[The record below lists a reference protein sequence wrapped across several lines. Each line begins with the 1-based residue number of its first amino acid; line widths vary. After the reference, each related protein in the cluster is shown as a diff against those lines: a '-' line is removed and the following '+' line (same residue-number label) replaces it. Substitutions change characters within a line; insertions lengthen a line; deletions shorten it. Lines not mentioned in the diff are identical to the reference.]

1 MRRKKKRGMAAA
13 LCVSAAFIWLG
24 LMYEKQ
30 GGRELTIEVI
40 SPSVAVETAAMQ
52 LQEAPSVLIYHT
64 HTWEA
69 YEMTQDAQ
77 YTPTET
83 WRTKDDAHNMVRV
96 GEALA
101 DALREYGFSVT
112 HDQTDFEPPNLS
124 AAYTRSLS
132 MLNAR
137 LSAGE
142 RYDYILDVHRDAFSA
157 LVGGANSVE
166 REGKSIAYVMML
178 VGKGTGTTGSGF
190 DERPD
195 WPQNLELAQEI
206 TDAMNIAVPG
216 VAKPV
221 KIKTGRFNQHVSTA
235 ALLVEVGNNYNTLD
249 EALAACPVIAQGL
262 ANVHAQRIRA
272 VAEE

>member
-1 MRRKKKRGMAAA
+1 MRRKKRRGLAAA
-13 LCVSAAFIWLG
+13 LCASAVFVWLG
-24 LMYEKQ
+24 MPYALDEKQ
-30 GGRELTIEVI
+30 ALTIEVI
-40 SPSVAVETAAMQ
+40 APAQEVQTAAVQ
-52 LQEAPSVLIYHT
+52 LKDAPSVLIYHT

-69 YEMTQDAQ
+69 YEMTADAR

-96 GEALA
+96 GEELA
-101 DALREYGFSVT
+101 QALRDQGFSVT

-124 AAYTRSLS
+124 SAYTRSLA
-132 MLNAR
+132 MLDAR
-137 LSAGE
+137 LGAGE

-157 LVGGANSVE
+157 LVDGANSVE
-166 REGKSIAYVMML
+166 REGESIAYVMML

-195 WPQNLELAQEI
+195 WPQNLALAQAI
-206 TDAMNIAVPG
+206 TDAMNGETPG

-235 ALLVEVGNNYNTLD
+235 ALLVEVGNNLNTLE
-249 EALAACPVIAQGL
+249 EALAACPVIARAL
-262 ANVHAQRIRA
+262 AAVHAQRLKT
-272 VAEE
+272 EE